1 MINESFYKNV
11 FLLMQIVPASYEC
24 TKYFKKGMFDKPNT
38 AGFIHVSHYLLS
50 VHNEKRFQK
59 LVIWPI
65 LNKTDEKR
73 YRAEIKEYLE
83 TLANKNSDINFPPI
97 LMSHLLQAGG
107 KKVLILMWKISEIS
121 LRAYITR
128 ACQTKLLQFPN
139 IGDTKNITETYLT
152 LKNIEKNHII
162 SIFYENTKISLK
174 SFKEYIWYISVD
186 LLKVQTAIFET
197 RNNLEKLVATF
208 PVNSLIAK
216 RLIDTDDTEIINS
229 WKESIEQNIKF
240 LSQKNSKLNKL
251 KTLSSTLHNLIL
263 VLCVNHKILDGR
275 NLPKINSRTWS
286 FYLTGNIQ
294 LVNDGLYMN
303 GCLVF
308 SILLMKFNQILKQ
321 MKYYLKIHKLPDF
334 SNCDQKIIQY
344 CKRIKSIK
352 EISEELM
359 EQISDNL
366 NNVQCSLQK
375 KTVDYTLDEDLL
387 NFTGLET
394 ILNSP
399 KLNLSATYI
408 HEEKISEM
416 ILVFSEEGRYKHLFK
431 RYKRNNSFRNSTRYQ
446 FNDSIEDITSSWISS
461 QKQLIYKK
469 CSPNKIKVSPTYS
482 RLFSINNT
490 KIYSPYKGNTTSS
503 PNRRNITP
511 KKSNIQ
517 SPDARTVNID
527 AAIKNIFDFFCQ
539 ITYLVISF
547 VQILV
552 EGPTLEGC
560 HAI

>member
-11 FLLMQIVPASYEC
+11 FLLMQVVPASYEC

-83 TLANKNSDINFPPI
+83 TLANENSDINFPPI

-128 ACQTKLLQFPN
+128 PCQMQLLQFPN

-162 SIFYENTKISLK
+162 SIFYENIKISLE
-174 SFKEYIWYISVD
+174 SFKEYMWCISVD

-197 RNNLEKLVATF
+197 KNNLEKLVATL

-216 RLIDTDDTEIINS
+216 RLIDIDDTDIMNS
-229 WKESIEQNIKF
+229 WKESIDQNIKF

-251 KTLSSTLHNLIL
+251 KTLSSTLHDLIL

-275 NLPKINSRTWS
+275 NLQKINSRTWS
-286 FYLTGNIQ
+286 FCLIGNSQ

-303 GCLVF
+303 GCLMF

-321 MKYYLKIHKLPDF
+321 IEYYLKIHKLSDL
-334 SNCDQKIIQY
+334 SNCDQKIIQH
-344 CKRIKSIK
+344 CKRMKSMK
-352 EISEELM
+352 EMSEELI

-375 KTVDYTLDEDLL
+375 KTVDCTLDEDLL

-408 HEEKISEM
+408 HEEKISKV
-416 ILVFSEEGRYKHLFK
+416 LAFSEEGRYKHLFK
-431 RYKRNNSFRNSTRYQ
+431 RYKRNNSFKNSTKYQ
-446 FNDSIEDITSSWISS
+446 FNDSTENITSSWISP

-469 CSPNKIKVSPTYS
+469 CSPNKINVSPIYS
-482 RLFSINNT
+482 RLFSINDT
-490 KIYSPYKGNTTSS
+490 RIYFKGNTASS
-503 PNRRNITP
+503 PNRSITL

-517 SPDARTVNID
+517 SPDAQMLKVPQKD
-527 AAIKNIFDFFCQ
+527 VMQFDKD
-539 ITYLVISF
+539 
-547 VQILV
+547 
-552 EGPTLEGC
+552 
-560 HAI
+560 

>member
-24 TKYFKKGMFDKPNT
+24 IKYFKKGMFDKPNT

-73 YRAEIKEYLE
+73 YRTEIKQYLE
-83 TLANKNSDINFPPI
+83 TLTNENSDINFPPI

-152 LKNIEKNHII
+152 LKSVEKNHTI
-162 SIFYENTKISLK
+162 SIFYENTKISLE
-174 SFKEYIWYISVD
+174 SFKEYMRCISVD

-216 RLIDTDDTEIINS
+216 RLIDIDDTEIINS
-229 WKESIEQNIKF
+229 WKESIDQNIKF
-240 LSQKNSKLNKL
+240 LNQKNSKLNKL

-263 VLCVNHKILDGR
+263 ILCVNHKILDGR
-275 NLPKINSRTWS
+275 NLPKINNRTWS
-286 FYLTGNIQ
+286 FCLTGNIQ

-321 MKYYLKIHKLPDF
+321 MKYYLKVHKLPDL

-344 CKRIKSIK
+344 CKRIKYMK
-352 EISEELM
+352 EMSEELM
-359 EQISDNL
+359 QQISDNL

-408 HEEKISEM
+408 HEEKISKM

-446 FNDSIEDITSSWISS
+446 FNDSTEDITSSWISS

-482 RLFSINNT
+482 RLFSINDAR
-490 KIYSPYKGNTTSS
+490 IYSLYKGNRTSS
-503 PNRRNITP
+503 PNRTNITP

-517 SPDARTVNID
+517 SPDARMVNID
-527 AAIKNIFDFFCQ
+527 ATIKNIFDLSCQ
-539 ITYLVISF
+539 ITYLVIS
-547 VQILV
+547 LSKS
-552 EGPTLEGC
+552 
-560 HAI
+560 